1 MKYNYVYAFINQFKQ
16 YVIVDYS
23 QNVNVN
29 KFLQENSIS
38 NKKPYNTTSYKKNN
52 ICFVEKMY
60 ICDKTFWDFL
70 HTQEAKEIFSNMYVE
85 LVFEYPF

>member
-1 MKYNYVYAFINQFKQ
+1 
-16 YVIVDYS
+16 
-23 QNVNVN
+23 
-29 KFLQENSIS
+29 
-38 NKKPYNTTSYKKNN
+38 
-52 ICFVEKMY
+52 MY